1 MAPAPYGSG
10 SIWLLLTA
18 AQSVLAVSPPP
29 SSAGLPRLGP
39 PQALSPCRMDG
50 HLAPRLAL
58 PCAGAGAAL
67 GRGCFGSRWWQ
78 LGGCRQRSMAMA
90 CPALPQRLCER
101 SVTTS
106 ACGYRGEGG
115 TLQREFC
122 VGKPSSCRVVGVLRV
137 TPLCDLLL
145 SAGSCPAGGLHSGA
159 GGCGTSSASPVAEQ
173 QWALLFSR
181 PGTIS
186 SAESR

>member
-1 MAPAPYGSG
+1 
-10 SIWLLLTA
+10 
-18 AQSVLAVSPPP
+18 
-29 SSAGLPRLGP
+29 
-39 PQALSPCRMDG
+39 
-50 HLAPRLAL
+50 
-58 PCAGAGAAL
+58 
-67 GRGCFGSRWWQ
+67 
-78 LGGCRQRSMAMA
+78 MAMA

-137 TPLCDLLL
+137 SPLCDLLL
-145 SAGSCPAGGLHSGA
+145 SAGSCPTGGLHSGA

-173 QWALLFSR
+173 QWALLLSR